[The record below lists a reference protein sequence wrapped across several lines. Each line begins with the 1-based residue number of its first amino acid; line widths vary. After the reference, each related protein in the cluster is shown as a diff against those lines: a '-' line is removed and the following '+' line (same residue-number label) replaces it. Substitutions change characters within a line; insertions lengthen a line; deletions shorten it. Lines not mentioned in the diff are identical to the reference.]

1 MRQVIS
7 VEKIMVGTSP
17 DFEGV
22 VLVLNHERPEEIL
35 FALTPEWAIRIA
47 DTMREVATKLLQE
60 GQTSSHRSAE
70 SHSIEIA
77 RERGEKLDS

>member
-7 VEKIMVGTSP
+7 VEKIMVGTRS

-22 VLVLNHERPEEIL
+22 VLVLNHEQPEEIL

-47 DTMREVATKLLQE
+47 DARGGNEIIATGSDIQPSFRRKPVDYD
-60 GQTSSHRSAE
+60 RS
-70 SHSIEIA
+70 
-77 RERGEKLDS
+77 